1 MLFPE
6 GRQCQG
12 GQDPGWLA
20 METPLWGQI
29 YVQETC
35 SILEDLQ
42 NEHLIQPDM
51 VLSRPS
57 AVLEEECPFSNTF
70 ILKDIIAVLLVAS
83 A

>member
-1 MLFPE
+1 M
-6 GRQCQG
+6 
-12 GQDPGWLA
+12 
-20 METPLWGQI
+20 
-29 YVQETC
+29 QETC